1 MGLSTG
7 STSQALSF
15 IENLMIEPPIPRESV
30 AQGFTIPDIKK
41 QKGIMFL
48 LTKFLFNAGYIPVSA
63 PEEFGNPNTLMLFP
77 VAVTPALDSF
87 GM

>member
-1 MGLSTG
+1 
-7 STSQALSF
+7 
-15 IENLMIEPPIPRESV
+15 
-30 AQGFTIPDIKK
+30 
-41 QKGIMFL
+41 MFL